1 MQEGAGSRQG
11 AWLTLQL
18 TRISSLYLFLENS
31 IFFQTIFAIFF
42 SVHPYA
48 LSVDANAILFVVVV
62 PIVVSLA
69 LSISF
74 LFYLRE

>member
-1 MQEGAGSRQG
+1 MQEGSGSRQG

-31 IFFQTIFAIFF
+31 IFFQTIFLFLFF
-42 SVHPYA
+42 SVHPHA

-74 LFYLRE
+74 LF

>member
-1 MQEGAGSRQG
+1 MQGAGRLANAAAHSHLFTLFISRE
-11 AWLTLQL
+11 
-18 TRISSLYLFLENS
+18 FN
-31 IFFQTIFAIFF
+31 IFSNYFCYFF
-42 SVHPYA
+42 SVHPHA

-74 LFYLRE
+74 LFEVRE